1 MTHAFKNLAIRT
13 GPRPTRVAGQSRKRP
28 ARRRTGAVLGAA
40 LLALLAATPSF
51 ASGPVAVTVLNP
63 TDDTVVGGHH
73 AKPMGNSRWI
83 KLGAGYTGLLKFD
96 LAAIPSTAQVREARV
111 RLYLVSYKSAA
122 PATIAAHAV
131 TGAWNEAS
139 VTPPATDGSVESTNA
154 VGRAQVGNYVEW
166 NITALADT
174 WVSLKAPNEGVA
186 LSSSGSGAATFAS
199 QEGYYAPPQRFRA
212 YEMAG
217 DAGGN
222 PRSGGTA
229 GPTGPVGPTG
239 PAGATGPTGPAGPI
253 GSTGPAGSTGVTGPT
268 GASGPTGAAGA
279 TGPTGASGAT

>member
-1 MTHAFKNLAIRT
+1 MTHAFKIWTIRA
-13 GPRPTRVAGQSRKRP
+13 GPRLTRPAGEGRKRP

-63 TDDTVVGGHH
+63 TDDTVVGGRH

-96 LAAIPSTAQVREARV
+96 LAAIPSTAQVREARL
-111 RLYLVSYKSAA
+111 RLYLVSYKSSA
-122 PATIAAHAV
+122 PAMIAAHAV

-154 VGRAQVGNYVEW
+154 VSRAQVGNYVEW

-186 LSSSGSGAATFAS
+186 LSSSGSGTATFAS
-199 QEGYYAPPQRFRA
+199 QEGYYAPPQLFIA

-229 GPTGPVGPTG
+229 GPTR
-239 PAGATGPTGPAGPI
+239 PAGPP
-253 GSTGPAGSTGVTGPT
+253 GPTRRPRPAGPPG
-268 GASGPTGAAGA
+268 
-279 TGPTGASGAT
+279 